1 MSDGTSMSK
10 EALAVRTRL
19 FSLEFGVAW
28 LIDAVFTWLPGFRNQ
43 FESLVTGTAQGQ
55 PATLRW
61 WFSFWINVT
70 KTDPS
75 LWAILVALAES
86 FIALSLLL
94 GLFRKPMYI
103 IGAITSFI
111 IWGVAEGLGG
121 LTARGL
127 PTSVPPSCTCLSSPL
142 SGVCNSSPLRIRN
155 GHWMQ

>member
-1 MSDGTSMSK
+1 MSK

-103 IGAITSFI
+103 GQNRYAVVKNRSLCYRLPI
-111 IWGVAEGLGG
+111 IVAYL
-121 LTARGL
+121 
-127 PTSVPPSCTCLSSPL
+127 VP
-142 SGVCNSSPLRIRN
+142 GIPLRSVLCGVRS
-155 GHWMQ
+155 HCK